1 MLTAPKEL
9 TKAEITANPE
19 NEQVL
24 RSLAVEMAREMND
37 AEDILERY
45 SLSKDEFETIAQ
57 TRTFK
62 LMFEQALK
70 EWGAASNTAERVK
83 IKSAALIEEALP
95 LMFAE
100 LKETSHPLSS
110 RADLFGRI
118 ARIGALGNAPVSQ
131 GGSGEVFKIEINLGD
146 DKKIT
151 VQQTL
156 PSKVID
162 DAEYE
167 EL

>member
-9 TKAEITANPE
+9 TKAQIALNPE

-24 RSLAVEMAREMND
+24 RSLAVEIAREINET
-37 AEDILERY
+37 EDILERY
-45 SLSKDEFETIAQ
+45 SLSKDEFEAIAQ

-62 LMFEQALK
+62 TMFEQASK
-70 EWGAASNTAERVK
+70 EWGAAANTAERVK
-83 IKSAALIEEALP
+83 IKSAALIESALP
-95 LMFAE
+95 FMFAE
-100 LKETSHPLSS
+100 LKETTHPLSS

-118 ARIGALGNAPVSQ
+118 ARIGALGNAPVANS
-131 GGSGEVFKIEINLGD
+131 GSGEVFKIEINLGD
-146 DKKIT
+146 DKKII